1 METVSLI
8 RLLDCKVIALGI
20 IADLLY
26 GGITLE
32 GHWLMQD
39 TASLAE
45 EIVQGKGY
53 ILLPE
58 LFTPREISEAR
69 LHLLKLAT
77 EEPSGRIL
85 KAGERSRLYRLLDEA
100 EIFEQMVQHPQVI
113 EVVEAVL
120 ANDMTLGGFSAH
132 ILYPGATNMG
142 AHVDYPY
149 FTMTPPY
156 PATPVMEVQA
166 IWMMEDFTE
175 TNGAP
180 LFAANTQKLCQF
192 PNLKRFT
199 ESAQKVT
206 GKAGSVVLS
215 HGLCWHDT
223 SINYSNQPRVS
234 VLGNYN
240 PKFIRPLE
248 NPAQH
253 LSSTF
258 LEQTSPKLKQLLGYE
273 FQSAIFKDAQR
284 LQSNTR
290 LERTVERS
298 WL

>member
-1 METVSLI
+1 
-8 RLLDCKVIALGI
+8 
-20 IADLLY
+20 
-26 GGITLE
+26 
-32 GHWLMQD
+32 MQD
-39 TASLAE
+39 TASLSE
-45 EIVQGKGY
+45 EIVHGKGY
-53 ILLPE
+53 VLLPE
-58 LFTPREISEAR
+58 LFIPRKIAEAR

-77 EEPSGRIL
+77 EEPTGRIL
-85 KAGERSRLYRLLDEA
+85 KSDKRSRLYRLLDEA

-120 ANDMTLGGFSAH
+120 GSDMTLGGFSAH

-149 FTMTPPY
+149 FTMKPPY
-156 PATPVMEVQA
+156 PATPIMEVQA

-192 PNLKRFT
+192 PDPKRFA
-199 ESAQKVT
+199 ESAHKLT

-248 NPAQH
+248 NPAQQV
-253 LSSTF
+253 SPTV
-258 LEQTSPKLKQLLGYE
+258 LEQASPKLKQLLGYE
-273 FQSAIFKDAQR
+273 FQTAIFKDVQR
-284 LQSNTR
+284 LQSNIVP
-290 LERTVERS
+290 EVDGVNSEC
-298 WL
+298 

>member
-1 METVSLI
+1 MQDAVSL
-8 RLLDCKVIALGI
+8 
-20 IADLLY
+20 AD
-26 GGITLE
+26 
-32 GHWLMQD
+32 
-39 TASLAE
+39 

-53 ILLPE
+53 VLLPE
-58 LFTPREISEAR
+58 LFTPKEISEAR
-69 LHLLKLAT
+69 LHILKLAT
-77 EEPSGRIL
+77 EKPTGRFL
-85 KAGERSRLYRLLDEA
+85 ESSQRSRLYGLLGEA
-100 EIFEQMVQHPQVI
+100 EIFARMILHPRVI
-113 EVVEAVL
+113 EVAEAIL
-120 ANDMTLGGFSAH
+120 GNDMTLSGFSAH

-192 PNLKRFT
+192 PDPKTFSEL
-199 ESAQKVT
+199 AQKVT

-223 SINYSNQPRVS
+223 SSNFSEQPRVS

-248 NPAQH
+248 NPAQQ
-253 LSSTF
+253 LSPKF
-258 LEQTSPKLKQLLGYE
+258 LEQASPKLKQLLGYE
-273 FQSAIFKDAQR
+273 FQAAIFKDVQR
-284 LQSNTR
+284 LQSSNAHTR
-290 LERTVERS
+290 
-298 WL
+298 

>member
-1 METVSLI
+1 MVNAAFL
-8 RLLDCKVIALGI
+8 
-20 IADLLY
+20 AD
-26 GGITLE
+26 
-32 GHWLMQD
+32 
-39 TASLAE
+39 

-53 ILLPE
+53 VLLPE
-58 LFTPREISEAR
+58 LFTPKEVSEAR
-69 LHLLKLAT
+69 LHILKLAT
-77 EEPSGRIL
+77 EEPAGRFL
-85 KAGERSRLYRLLDEA
+85 KAGERSRLYRLLGESI
-100 EIFEQMVQHPQVI
+100 IFEQMVQHPQVI

-120 ANDMTLGGFSAH
+120 GSDMTLGGFSAH

-180 LFAANTQKLCQF
+180 LFAANTQKQLQF
-192 PNLKRFT
+192 PDLKQFS
-199 ESAQKVT
+199 ELAHKVT
-206 GKAGSVVLS
+206 GIAGSVVLS

-223 SINYSNQPRVS
+223 SMNNSHQPRVS

-248 NPAQH
+248 NPVQH
-253 LSSTF
+253 LSPPF
-258 LEQTSPKLKQLLGYE
+258 LEQASPKLRQLLGYE
-273 FQSAIFKDAQR
+273 FQSAILKDVQR
-284 LQSNTR
+284 LQSNNSNAP
-290 LERTVERS
+290 EKD
-298 WL
+298 

>member
-1 METVSLI
+1 
-8 RLLDCKVIALGI
+8 
-20 IADLLY
+20 
-26 GGITLE
+26 
-32 GHWLMQD
+32 MQD

-53 ILLPE
+53 VLLPE

-69 LHLLKLAT
+69 LHILNLAT
-77 EEPSGRIL
+77 EQPTGRFL
-85 KAGERSRLYRLLDEA
+85 KTGERSRLYRLLDEA
-100 EIFEQMVQHPQVI
+100 AIFEQMVQHPRVI
-113 EVVEAVL
+113 EVVEAIL
-120 ANDMTLGGFSAH
+120 GSDMTLGGFSAH

-156 PATPVMEVQA
+156 PETPVMEVQA

-180 LFAANTQKLCQF
+180 LFAADTQKLCQF
-192 PNLKRFT
+192 PDPKKFSEL
-199 ESAQKVT
+199 AQKVT

-215 HGLCWHDT
+215 HGLSWHDT
-223 SINYSNQPRVS
+223 SMNQSDQPRVS

-248 NPAQH
+248 NPDQY
-253 LSSTF
+253 LSPAF
-258 LEQTSPKLKQLLGYE
+258 IEQASPKLKQLLGYE
-273 FQSAIFKDAQR
+273 FHAAIFKD
-284 LQSNTR
+284 
-290 LERTVERS
+290 VER
-298 WL
+298 L